1 MKQHTKILKKFLAN
15 IGLAGVRVRNNNVS
29 ESDIANS
36 IIYYN
41 PQGEQD
47 LDSIM
52 KKIYAKKKHDIKVS
66 MTTYAFFHE
75 LGHVLSKQ
83 ELDDIDK
90 EMKAYAQHIH
100 ILALLYTDE
109 EELMIKYRELKLEQL
124 ADKYA
129 YEVYKKYE
137 NLAIKLDKKLQALQS
152 PDK

>member
-1 MKQHTKILKKFLAN
+1 MKQHTKILKKFLARV
-15 IGLAGVRVRNNNVS
+15 GLTGVRVRNNYVS
-29 ESDIANS
+29 ESDIKNS

-47 LDSIM
+47 LDDVM
-52 KKIYAKKKHDIKVS
+52 KKIYAKKKHDIKIS

-83 ELDDIDK
+83 ELKDVDAEMELYSQELNILRALHPDD
-90 EMKAYAQHIH
+90 E
-100 ILALLYTDE
+100 L
-109 EELMIKYRELKLEQL
+109 LMINYREIKLEKL

-129 YEVYKKYE
+129 YQVYKKYE